1 MYHAQM
7 WLVIC
12 GEYHHRSLNYG
23 TVSDETPKK
32 PCFPRQGAGREREE
46 REREAERERV
56 REIVASPR
64 APTEKETQKGIRR
77 K

>member
-1 MYHAQM
+1 M

-32 PCFPRQGAGREREE
+32 PCFPRQGAGRERERERQRE
-46 REREAERERV
+46 RERERVRERE